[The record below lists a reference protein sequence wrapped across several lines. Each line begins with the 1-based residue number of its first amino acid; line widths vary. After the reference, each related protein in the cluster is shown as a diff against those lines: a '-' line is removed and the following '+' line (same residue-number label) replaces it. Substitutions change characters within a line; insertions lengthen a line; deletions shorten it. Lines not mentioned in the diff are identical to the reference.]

1 MSTQIISVLVEDE
14 AGSLTR
20 MSGMFSRRGINI
32 HSLTVSPS
40 EKEGMSRMTIVT
52 TGDEREIEKIE
63 KQLNKLIEVV
73 KVNILDKN
81 TSVVRDLCLL
91 KVFADKENRAEVL
104 EIANAF
110 KSNIVDISIRTIT
123 LEITADPLD
132 IDRFVETMKNF
143 GIKELFRTG
152 VTAISRDIEKK
163 TGG

>member
-40 EKEGMSRMTIVT
+40 EKEGMSRMTIIT
-52 TGDEREIEKIE
+52 TGDKREIEKIE

-73 KVNILDKN
+73 KVNMLDKN
-81 TSVVRDLCLL
+81 ISVVRDLCLL
-91 KVFADKENRAEVL
+91 KVYADKDNRAEIM

-110 KSNIVDISIRTIT
+110 KSNIVDISMRTIT

-132 IDRFVETMKNF
+132 IDRFVETMKCY

-163 TGG
+163 SGG

>member
-1 MSTQIISVLVEDE
+1 MPTQIISVLVEDE

-73 KVNILDKN
+73 KVNILEKD
-81 TSVVRDLCLL
+81 TSVIRDLCLL
-91 KVFADKENRAEVL
+91 KIYADKENRAEVL

-110 KSNIVDISIRTIT
+110 KANIVDISLRTIT

-132 IDRFVETMKNF
+132 VYRFVETMKNF
-143 GIKELFRTG
+143 GRKELFRTG

>member
-73 KVNILDKN
+73 KVNILEKD
-81 TSVVRDLCLL
+81 TSVIRDLCLL
-91 KVFADKENRAEVL
+91 KIYADKENRAEVL

-110 KSNIVDISIRTIT
+110 KANIVDISLRTIT

-132 IDRFVETMKNF
+132 MVRFVETMKNF